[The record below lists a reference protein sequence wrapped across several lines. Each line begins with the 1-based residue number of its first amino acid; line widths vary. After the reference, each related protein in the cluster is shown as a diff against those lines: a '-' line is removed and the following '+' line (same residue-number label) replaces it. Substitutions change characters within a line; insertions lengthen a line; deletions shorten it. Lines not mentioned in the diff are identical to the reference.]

1 MKFIYISLLSLKN
14 DNCEIL
20 ANLFFYESDY
30 LLIDNLLLLFVFLYK
45 KFVNFNS
52 VSGTKILVLLF

>member
-20 ANLFFYESDY
+20 ANLFLLGLIKRKLDNTIGRLLNDIIYQIEY
-30 LLIDNLLLLFVFLYK
+30 LNALC
-45 KFVNFNS
+45 
-52 VSGTKILVLLF
+52 